1 MKREIIYA
9 MIVRGRW
16 KMVREI
22 LFRTVNRKM
31 VWVKKYDRLSEKEI
45 GKIKKF
51 IVDYLRQ
58 RNGKAIVNFL
68 TFRRTIIS
76 KLGFYVTCWDLK
88 RVINELKKDGI
99 LEIRNFGQKTKE
111 ILLRGVKNENK
122 EG

>member
-1 MKREIIYA
+1 
-9 MIVRGRW
+9 
-16 KMVREI
+16 MVREI

-111 ILLRGVKNENK
+111 IVLRGGEK
-122 EG
+122 